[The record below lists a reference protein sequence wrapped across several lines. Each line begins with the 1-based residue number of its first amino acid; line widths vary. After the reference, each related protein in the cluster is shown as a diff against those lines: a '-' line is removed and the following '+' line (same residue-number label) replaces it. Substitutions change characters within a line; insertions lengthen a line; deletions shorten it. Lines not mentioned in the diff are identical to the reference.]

1 MHELNEKPYRVV
13 LVLVLIL
20 GQPTMLFDILLFT
33 FYFI

>member
-20 GQPTMLFDILLFT
+20 GQPAMLFYILLFT
-33 FYFI
+33 FYLI